1 LDPDPVPDPTY
12 KFLYYFLLLQATD
25 IPLPSKVKQEMRKQ
39 EKQRKKQE
47 QDKLKVGKDD
57 PPALKSDPENR
68 VAGSTN
74 LNKTVDAKALK
85 EDSKGAVE
93 DKTVTHLAESVE
105 QLALT
110 KKNEQKDELR
120 IVPAEKA
127 KTDPKNEPLKKDELK
142 SHVPSA
148 ADTKPKKD
156 LSVEE
161 QAAIKTAREA
171 QKAAKAAAKA
181 AAAQKKVTVSLP
193 DGTGSPLLPTDVK
206 SRKDG
211 KEESGKNVEGK
222 SATEEKS
229 ATEVGRKQSGRGEAM
244 EDVAEGKSKAE
255 LKAER
260 RAKQEAQRAAKS
272 QVEE

>member
-1 LDPDPVPDPTY
+1 
-12 KFLYYFLLLQATD
+12 
-25 IPLPSKVKQEMRKQ
+25 MRKQ

-57 PPALKSDPENR
+57 PPPPALKPDPENR
-68 VAGSTN
+68 VVGSSN
-74 LNKTVDAKALK
+74 LNKTVDAKAIK

-110 KKNEQKDELR
+110 KKNEQRDELR
-120 IVPAEKA
+120 TIPVEKA
-127 KTDPKNEPLKKDELK
+127 KTDLKNELK
-142 SHVPSA
+142 SVPSA
-148 ADTKPKKD
+148 ADAKPKKD
-156 LSVEE
+156 LSAEE

-181 AAAQKKVTVSLP
+181 AAAQKKVTASRP
-193 DGTGSPLLPTDVK
+193 DGTSSPLSMEVK
-206 SRKDG
+206 PRKDG
-211 KEESGKNVEGK
+211 KEESGKNAEGK
-222 SATEEKS
+222 STTEEKS
-229 ATEVGRKQSGRGEAM
+229 ATEVGRKQSGKGEAT
-244 EDVAEGKSKAE
+244 EDGAEGKSKAE

-272 QVEE
+272 QVEQYNKN

>member
-1 LDPDPVPDPTY
+1 
-12 KFLYYFLLLQATD
+12 
-25 IPLPSKVKQEMRKQ
+25 MRKQ

-57 PPALKSDPENR
+57 PPTPALKPDPENR
-68 VAGSTN
+68 VAGNTN
-74 LNKTVDAKALK
+74 LNKTVDARAIK

-93 DKTVTHLAESVE
+93 DKSVTHLAESVE

-110 KKNEQKDELR
+110 KRNEQKDDLR
-120 IVPAEKA
+120 TVPVEKA
-127 KTDPKNEPLKKDELK
+127 KPDPKNELK
-142 SHVPSA
+142 SVPSA
-148 ADTKPKKD
+148 ADAKPKKD
-156 LSVEE
+156 LSAEE

-181 AAAQKKVTVSLP
+181 AAAQKKVTASLP
-193 DGTGSPLLPTDVK
+193 DGTSSPLLQTESK

-211 KEESGKNVEGK
+211 KEESGKNLEGK

-229 ATEVGRKQSGRGEAM
+229 ATEAGRKQSGKAEAT
-244 EDVAEGKSKAE
+244 EDGAEGKSKAE

-272 QVEE
+272 QVDELNKYRYRK

>member
-1 LDPDPVPDPTY
+1 
-12 KFLYYFLLLQATD
+12 
-25 IPLPSKVKQEMRKQ
+25 MRKQ

-57 PPALKSDPENR
+57 PPPPALKADPENR

-74 LNKTVDAKALK
+74 LNKTVDAKAIK
-85 EDSKGAVE
+85 EDSKGGAVE

-110 KKNEQKDELR
+110 KKNEQRDELKT
-120 IVPAEKA
+120 VPAEKA
-127 KTDPKNEPLKKDELK
+127 KTDLKNELK
-142 SHVPSA
+142 SVPSV
-148 ADTKPKKD
+148 ADAKPKKD
-156 LSVEE
+156 LSAEE

-171 QKAAKAAAKA
+171 QKAAKTAAKA
-181 AAAQKKVTVSLP
+181 AAVQKKVTASLP
-193 DGTGSPLLPTDVK
+193 DGTSSPLLPTEVK

-211 KEESGKNVEGK
+211 KEESGKNVEGQ

-229 ATEVGRKQSGRGEAM
+229 VTEVGRKQNGKAEAT
-244 EDVAEGKSKAE
+244 EDGAEGKSKAE

>member
-1 LDPDPVPDPTY
+1 
-12 KFLYYFLLLQATD
+12 
-25 IPLPSKVKQEMRKQ
+25 MRKQ

-57 PPALKSDPENR
+57 PPPPALKPDPENR

-74 LNKTVDAKALK
+74 QNKTVDAKVIK
-85 EDSKGAVE
+85 EDNKGAVE
-93 DKTVTHLAESVE
+93 DKTVAHLAESVE

-110 KKNEQKDELR
+110 KKNEQRDELR
-120 IVPAEKA
+120 TVPVEKA

-148 ADTKPKKD
+148 ADAKPKKD
-156 LSVEE
+156 LSAEE

-181 AAAQKKVTVSLP
+181 AAAQKKVTASSLP
-193 DGTGSPLLPTDVK
+193 DSTGSPLLQADVK

-211 KEESGKNVEGK
+211 KEESGKNLEGK

-229 ATEVGRKQSGRGEAM
+229 ATEVGRKQSGKGEAL

-272 QVEE
+272 QVAN

>member
-1 LDPDPVPDPTY
+1 
-12 KFLYYFLLLQATD
+12 
-25 IPLPSKVKQEMRKQ
+25 MRKQ

-57 PPALKSDPENR
+57 PPPPALKLDPENR

-85 EDSKGAVE
+85 EDSKSAVE

-110 KKNEQKDELR
+110 KRNEQRDEHR
-120 IVPAEKA
+120 TVPVEKA

-142 SHVPSA
+142 SHVPSTS
-148 ADTKPKKD
+148 DGKPKKD
-156 LSVEE
+156 LSAEE

-181 AAAQKKVTVSLP
+181 AAAQKKVTASLS
-193 DGTGSPLLPTDVK
+193 DGTGSPLLPTDAK

-211 KEESGKNVEGK
+211 KEESGKNLEGK

-229 ATEVGRKQSGRGEAM
+229 ATEVGRKQSGKAEAT